1 MLIQQE
7 EIDRHV
13 FRNAPAH
20 KSKYVL
26 LPLNRIVDT
35 GEEKIHEQN
44 ENGRYH
50 SCKIF
55 NPLYVNTLLRSN
67 PN

>member
-1 MLIQQE
+1 MLIKQE

-13 FRNAPAH
+13 FRKAQAH
-20 KSKYVL
+20 QSNYVL

-44 ENGRYH
+44 ENDGRYH
-50 SCKIF
+50 
-55 NPLYVNTLLRSN
+55 
-67 PN
+67 